1 MSNLSLARIMFGG
14 SEEARRIAGSG
25 MTANANSSAPVALV
39 PAVAAQAAPSHSL
52 LPGVLRRMWL
62 RLSAKS

>member
-14 SEEARRIAGSG
+14 SEDVRRYAGRSLL
-25 MTANANSSAPVALV
+25 AHANSFAPVVSLRS
-39 PAVAAQAAPSHSL
+39 AAMQEAPSYL
-52 LPGVLRRMWL
+52 LHRGVLRRLWL